1 MSQAQRE
8 VTLKKFRDGRFSV
21 LVATDVAARGI
32 DIDGVDL
39 IVQYRMPN
47 DAEAY
52 VHRSGRTGRA
62 GRSGTALLLYTER
75 ERRDVSNLERRAGVQ
90 FTKAGPPSV
99 STVMEAAVALV
110 PRRLAALLELHE
122 LLKLL
127 DPLRRAVLVLGLP
140 VRQLEGRV
148 HLEPEPGGRLF
159 TTRDSG
165 LQRVDLLFQPLVG

>member
-99 STVMEAAVALV
+99 STVMEALCTVEPHDFADGSMGQ
-110 PRRLAALLELHE
+110 RGQLLYLTC
-122 LLKLL
+122 
-127 DPLRRAVLVLGLP
+127 R
-140 VRQLEGRV
+140 
-148 HLEPEPGGRLF
+148 
-159 TTRDSG
+159 
-165 LQRVDLLFQPLVG
+165 